1 MALTGTKT
9 VKSGWTLAA
18 SGNVQGGVVI
28 AGGNIDATDGPI
40 KHNLSLDQIAD
51 SFGQKTGSLVV
62 ANDGTGAS
70 TTDRAGVAKAVSG
83 GTLAYQ
89 AGATEWVVRGIS
101 TTLGGV
107 SNDVLLSKGT
117 KGVNWMDYATSGN
130 LHATIADRKIGSVDD
145 AAFDVLAEP
154 NGEIAPG
161 RTKGT
166 GAGNLNKYVNPDDG
180 TDAVYSEIF
189 PTRSLPGELTYHFGA
204 GSGPKNDDY
213 KAKDVYES

>member
-9 VKSGWTLAA
+9 EKNGWTLAA
-18 SGNVQGGVVI
+18 SGNVQGGTVI
-28 AGGNIDATDGPI
+28 AGGNVNTTTGPFTR
-40 KHNLSLDQIAD
+40 NLSLDEIAD
-51 SFGQKTGSLVV
+51 NFGDKIGSKVV

-70 TTDRAGVAKAVSG
+70 TTDRVGVAKAVSA

-89 AGATEWVVRGIS
+89 AGATEWVMRGVS

-107 SNDVLLSKGT
+107 SNNVLLTKGT

-130 LHATIADRKIGSVDD
+130 LHATIGDRKIGSVSD
-145 AAFDVLAEP
+145 AKFDVLVEP
-154 NGEIAPG
+154 NGEIVPG

-166 GAGNLNKYVNPDDG
+166 GAGSANTYVNPDDG

-189 PTRSLPGELTYHFGA
+189 PTRSVPGELTYHFGA
-204 GSGPKNDDY
+204 GTGPKNDNY
-213 KAKDVYES
+213 KAKDSYES

>member
-1 MALTGTKT
+1 MALTGTKV
-9 VKSGWTLAA
+9 VKDGWTLAA

-28 AGGNIDATDGPI
+28 AGGNIDSVDGPI
-40 KHNLSLDQIAD
+40 KNNLSLDEIAD
-51 SFGQKTGSLVV
+51 GFGQKTGSLVV
-62 ANDGTGAS
+62 AKSGTGAS

-89 AGATEWVVRGIS
+89 AGSTEWIMRGVS

-117 KGVNWMDYATSGN
+117 KGVLWMDYATSGN
-130 LHATIADRKIGSVDD
+130 LHATIADRKLGSVSD
-145 AAFDVLAEP
+145 AAFDVLVEP
-154 NGEIAPG
+154 NGEIVPG

-166 GAGNLNKYVNPDDG
+166 GAGNINKYVNPDDG

-189 PTRSLPGELTYHFGA
+189 PTRSVPGELTYHFGA

-213 KAKDVYES
+213 KAKDTYES